1 MAAYKAQLSQKVLND
16 QLLNWS
22 KKQEKSS
29 IDKPG
34 PNQDEKSFL
43 DYVSEGVKTVNDIQA
58 NADKMSTN
66 LATGKQEIIHET
78 MLAVS
83 QAELSFKL
91 MVQVRNKALEAYQE
105 VMRMQV

>member
-1 MAAYKAQLSQKVLND
+1 MEAYKAQLSQKIQND

-22 KKQEKSS
+22 KKQQNSTEST
-29 IDKPG
+29 G
-34 PNQDEKSFL
+34 PTEDEKSFL
-43 DYVSEGVKTVNDIQA
+43 DYVSEGVKTVNNIQA

-66 LATGKQEIIHET
+66 LATGKQENIHET
-78 MLAVS
+78 MLAIS

>member
-22 KKQEKSS
+22 KKQDKSQVGTS
-29 IDKPG
+29 G
-34 PNQDEKSFL
+34 PSQDEKSFL
-43 DYVSEGVKTVNDIQA
+43 DYVAEGVKTVNDIQT

-66 LATGKQEIIHET
+66 LATGKQENIHET

-91 MVQVRNKALEAYQE
+91 MVQIRNKALEAYQE

>member
-1 MAAYKAQLSQKVLND
+1 MEAYKAQLSQKIQND

-22 KKQEKSS
+22 KKQDNSKTE
-29 IDKPG
+29 G
-34 PNQDEKSFL
+34 PSEDEKSFM
-43 DYVSEGVKTVNDIQA
+43 DYVSEGIKTVNDIQA

-66 LATGKQEIIHET
+66 LATGKQENIHET

>member
-1 MAAYKAQLSQKVLND
+1 MAAFKAQLSHKIQND
-16 QLLNWS
+16 QLLNLS
-22 KKQEKSS
+22 KQKRNSSLESQE
-29 IDKPG
+29 
-34 PNQDEKSFL
+34 PNDGEKSFL

-66 LATGKQEIIHET
+66 LATGKQENIHET